1 MQISMNVV
9 LPDKEMQRKNII
21 VKGARVHNLKNISV
35 EIPRNKLVVITG
47 VSGSGKSSLAYNT
60 LYAEGQR
67 RYVESLSAYA
77 RQFIGKM
84 NKPDVDF
91 IHGIPPS
98 VAIEQKVISRSSRS
112 TVGTSTEIYDYLKIL
127 FARIGKTFSPISGNE
142 VKKHTVADV
151 VNYIES
157 LKQGTEVTLLAPV
170 EVKKNIFEQLESL
183 QKQGFSRIELNRKIK
198 KIDSFLES
206 ELKIMNFEVNSLFLV
221 IDRFIT
227 EIHDKETQSR
237 ISDSVQT
244 AFYEGHGKCTL
255 QISPPG
261 NKVHFFNKF
270 ELDGIHF
277 EEPNIHLFSF
287 NSPMG
292 ACRTCE
298 GFGSVIGLDEKLI
311 VPNPSLSVFDGAI
324 ACWKGDKMGEW
335 KEMLVRNAH
344 RFGFPVHRPYNEL
357 SESERK
363 LLWTGNKY
371 FKGLHDFFKF
381 LEQESYKIQ
390 YRVMLARY
398 RGKTT
403 CPECQGSRLCKNA
416 SYVKVAGKTIGEIV
430 SMQVKDLLRFF
441 KDIRDA
447 KQNGT
452 SALSLNDL
460 IIAERPL
467 TEIITRLQFL
477 FDVGLGY
484 LTLNR
489 PSNTLSGGESQRLN
503 LATSLGSP
511 LVGSLYIL
519 DEPSIG
525 LHPHDTQ
532 RLINILKSL
541 RDTGNTVIVV
551 EHDEEIIRAA
561 DYIIDMGPG
570 AGTNGG
576 NIVFKGNLTSG
587 EGKRTL
593 TLDYL
598 TGKEKISV
606 PVRRR
611 KIKNYIEVVG
621 ARENNLKN
629 LNIKFPLN
637 TLTVVAGVSGSGK
650 TSLVKKTLYEGLIRA
665 IGGYAENNS
674 IRGDLHK
681 ISRVEI
687 VDQEPI
693 GKNSRSNPVTYI
705 KAYDDIRNL
714 FASQTMSRLRGYKP
728 STFSFNVEGG
738 RCEVCEGEGEVTI
751 EMQFMAD
758 IHLECESCKGKRFKD
773 EVLEVEFNGKNI
785 SDVLNMTVDEAVE
798 YFSNNTSEGS
808 FSQLALEKI
817 KFLKDVGMGYVKL
830 GQSSRTLSGGEA
842 QRIKL
847 ATFLSDSFI
856 KREKNKTVI
865 PIMGSF
871 FIFDE
876 PTTGLH
882 FHDIKKLLHS
892 LNRLVDEGNT
902 IVVIEHNMDVIK
914 CADWIIELGP
924 EGGDEGGYLMFAG
937 TPEDMVKSEKSIT
950 GKFLMNKL

>member
-1 MQISMNVV
+1 MNVI
-9 LPDKEMQRKNII
+9 PSDKEMQTKNIV

-47 VSGSGKSSLAYNT
+47 VSGSGKSSLAYDT

-77 RQFIGKM
+77 RQFVGKM

-127 FARIGKTFSPISGNE
+127 FARVGKTYSPVSGAE

-151 VNYIES
+151 VNYIHS
-157 LKQGTEVTLLAPV
+157 LKQGTEVTLLAPI

-183 QKQGFSRIELNRKIK
+183 QKQGFSRIELNGEIK
-198 KIDSFLES
+198 KIDFVLES
-206 ELKIMNFEVNSLFLV
+206 ELKVRPFEVHSLFLV
-221 IDRFIT
+221 IDRFTAEMHDEET
-227 EIHDKETQSR
+227 ESR

-244 AFYEGHGKCTL
+244 AFYEGQGECML
-255 QISPPG
+255 QISSSE
-261 NKVHFFNKF
+261 NKVRFSNKF
-270 ELDGIHF
+270 ECDGILF
-277 EEPNIHLFSF
+277 EEPSIHFFSF

-298 GFGSVIGLDEKLI
+298 GFGNVIGPDEKLI
-311 VPNPSLSVFDGAI
+311 VPDPSLSVFDGAI
-324 ACWKGDKMGEW
+324 ACWKGEKMGEW
-335 KEMLVRNAH
+335 KEALIRNAH

-357 SESERK
+357 SEAEKK

-371 FKGLHDFFKF
+371 FNGLNDFFKF

-403 CPECQGSRLCKNA
+403 CPECQGSRLRKEA

-430 SMQVKDLLRFF
+430 SMQIKDSLSFF
-441 KDIRDA
+441 KNIRNT

-452 SALSLNDL
+452 YALSENDL

-467 TEIITRLQFL
+467 TEIIARLQFL
-477 FDVGLGY
+477 VDVGLGY

-489 PSNTLSGGESQRLN
+489 PASTLSGGESQRLN

-541 RDTGNTVIVV
+541 RDAGNTVIVV
-551 EHDEEIIRAA
+551 EHDEEIILAA

-576 NIVFKGNLTSG
+576 DIVFKGSIESA

-598 TGKEKISV
+598 HRKEKISV
-606 PVRRR
+606 PVKRR

-650 TSLVKKTLYEGLIRA
+650 TSLVKKTLYEGLKRA
-665 IGGYAENNS
+665 IGGHAENIS

-687 VDQEPI
+687 VNQEPI

-714 FASQTMSRLRGYKP
+714 FAFQPMSKLRGYKP
-728 STFSFNVEGG
+728 STFSFNIAGG
-738 RCEVCEGEGEVTI
+738 RCEICQGEGEITI
-751 EMQFMAD
+751 GMQFMAD
-758 IHLECESCKGKRFKD
+758 IHLECEACKGKRFKD
-773 EVLEVEFNGKNI
+773 EVLEVKFNGKNI
-785 SDVLNMTVDEAVE
+785 SEVLNMTVDEAEEFFTV
-798 YFSNNTSEGS
+798 SVPEGNYA
-808 FSQLALEKI
+808 QLALEKI
-817 KFLKDVGMGYVKL
+817 KLLKEVGMGYVKL
-830 GQSSRTLSGGEA
+830 GQPSHTLSGGEA

-847 ATFLSDSFI
+847 AAFLSNSFL
-856 KREKNKTVI
+856 KTEKNRI
-865 PIMGSF
+865 DILQGAF

-882 FHDIKKLLHS
+882 FHDIRKLLHS
-892 LNRLVDEGNT
+892 LNRLVDKGNT
-902 IVVIEHNMDVIK
+902 IVVIEHNIDVIK

-924 EGGDEGGYLMFAG
+924 EGGDEGGYLIFEG
-937 TPEDMVKSEKSIT
+937 TPEEIIKSEKSIT
-950 GKFLMNKL
+950 GKFLRNKL